1 MMPFIDQSTA
11 RAHKARNTLHSALLV
26 GGLGLLTGFSAWLIW
41 GGMGV
46 AVTLVAIGVIYAFAP
61 RLPPKFWMRMS
72 RARPLDP
79 RNGASIERACAVHA
93 HQNFRR

>member
-1 MMPFIDQSTA
+1 MTPFLDADSQ
-11 RAHKARNTLHSALLV
+11 RAHKARNTLHSILLV

-61 RLPPKFWMRMS
+61 RLPPEMLMGMY
-72 RARPLDP
+72 RARPARP
-79 RNGASIERACAVHA
+79 PQRWVRPAYRRCAE
-93 HQNFRR
+93 